1 MKNKAI
7 IKYSL
12 IIGIILIMLIVGIVI
27 NQKDQ
32 EIVNNDELVY
42 EIVVEIKGEVKNPAI
57 YTMPENTRISDLV
70 SIAGGFTSYAD
81 TLNINLATKLEDGMI
96 IIINKNENLDARV
109 NINKA
114 SLEELMTLDGIGEAK
129 AKAIIEYRNANG
141 LFKTIEEI
149 KNVPGIT
156 DKIFKN
162 IKDKITI

>member
-1 MKNKAI
+1 MKNKII
-7 IKYSL
+7 IKYSVV
-12 IIGIILIMLIVGIVI
+12 IGIILIMLIVGIII
-27 NQKDQ
+27 NQNHQ
-32 EIVNNDELVY
+32 EEINNDELVY

-96 IIINKNENLDARV
+96 IIINKNENIDTRV

-114 SLEELMTLDGIGEAK
+114 TIEELMTLDGIGEAK

-149 KNVPGIT
+149 KNVSGIT

>member
-12 IIGIILIMLIVGIVI
+12 IIGIILIMLIVGIII
-27 NQKDQ
+27 NQNHQ
-32 EIVNNDELVY
+32 EEINNDELVY

-57 YTMPENTRISDLV
+57 YTLPENTRISDLV

-149 KNVPGIT
+149 KNVSGIT

>member
-1 MKNKAI
+1 MKNKII
-7 IKYSL
+7 IKYSV
-12 IIGIILIMLIVGIVI
+12 IIGIILIMLIVGIII
-27 NQKDQ
+27 NQNHQ
-32 EIVNNDELVY
+32 EEINNDELVY

-57 YTMPENTRISDLV
+57 YTLPENTRISDLV

-96 IIINKNENLDARV
+96 IIINKNENLDTRV

-114 SLEELMTLDGIGEAK
+114 TIEELMTLDGIGEAK

-149 KNVPGIT
+149 KNVSGIT